1 MKAVVITTPGGPE
14 VLQLQEV
21 EDPQINE
28 DEVLVKV
35 EATALN
41 RADTIQRQGRYPP
54 PKGASPYP
62 GLECSGTIEAVGKN
76 VSRWKIGDQVCA
88 LLSGGGY
95 AEKVAV
101 PAGQVLPV
109 PQGVSLKDAASLPEV
124 ACTVWSTVFMMSR
137 LSAGETFLVHG
148 GSSGIGTF
156 AIQIAKHQGV
166 KVFVTA
172 GSEEKLAVCKD
183 LGADVCIN
191 YKTEDFV
198 ARVKEETGGK
208 GVDVIL
214 DSVGA
219 PYFQK
224 NVDSLNID
232 GRLFLLGFMGGAV
245 TQVNLGSLFAK
256 RITVQAAGLRTRTL
270 ENKAEIV
277 SEVEKNVWP
286 AIVAGKV
293 KPVVFKYLPLSEA
306 AESHRLMETSQH
318 IAAGLRTRTLENK
331 AEIIS
336 EVEKNVWPA
345 IVAGKVKPV
354 VFKYLP
360 LSEAAESH
368 RLMETSQHIGSDYL
382 LMFFCRFLL
391 LDLLLNMDFSSMDR
405 GQITL
410 LGCGF
415 CVLLSLHF
423 TVQLLSQHLFY
434 WKNPKEQK
442 AIIIIILMAP
452 IYAVDSYVGLL
463 DIQGSKAFFT
473 FLDSV
478 KECYEALVIAKFLAL
493 MYSYLKISISKNVV
507 PDEVKGREI
516 HHSFPMTLF
525 VPRTARLDHRN
536 LVLLK
541 HWTWQFVIIRPLCSI
556 LMITLQMLGIY
567 PNWLSWTFTIILN
580 ISVSVALYS
589 LVLFYHVFAKEL
601 APHKPL
607 AKFLCI
613 KGIVFFCFWQGIVLD
628 MLVSAGIIRSHH
640 FWLDVEH
647 IEEAFQN
654 VLVILEM
661 VVFSVLQQY
670 AYHVAPYSGEVETKM
685 LKKRE

>member
-208 GVDVIL
+208 GMFCIIVNVI
-214 DSVGA
+214 
-219 PYFQK
+219 
-224 NVDSLNID
+224 
-232 GRLFLLGFMGGAV
+232 
-245 TQVNLGSLFAK
+245 
-256 RITVQAAGLRTRTL
+256 
-270 ENKAEIV
+270 
-277 SEVEKNVWP
+277 
-286 AIVAGKV
+286 
-293 KPVVFKYLPLSEA
+293 
-306 AESHRLMETSQH
+306 
-318 IAAGLRTRTLENK
+318 
-331 AEIIS
+331 
-336 EVEKNVWPA
+336 
-345 IVAGKVKPV
+345 
-354 VFKYLP
+354 
-360 LSEAAESH
+360 
-368 RLMETSQHIGSDYL
+368 
-382 LMFFCRFLL
+382 
-391 LDLLLNMDFSSMDR
+391 
-405 GQITL
+405 
-410 LGCGF
+410 GC
-415 CVLLSLHF
+415 L
-423 TVQLLSQHLFY
+423 
-434 WKNPKEQK
+434 
-442 AIIIIILMAP
+442 
-452 IYAVDSYVGLL
+452 
-463 DIQGSKAFFT
+463 
-473 FLDSV
+473 
-478 KECYEALVIAKFLAL
+478 
-493 MYSYLKISISKNVV
+493 
-507 PDEVKGREI
+507 
-516 HHSFPMTLF
+516 
-525 VPRTARLDHRN
+525 
-536 LVLLK
+536 
-541 HWTWQFVIIRPLCSI
+541 
-556 LMITLQMLGIY
+556 
-567 PNWLSWTFTIILN
+567 
-580 ISVSVALYS
+580 
-589 LVLFYHVFAKEL
+589 
-601 APHKPL
+601 
-607 AKFLCI
+607 
-613 KGIVFFCFWQGIVLD
+613 
-628 MLVSAGIIRSHH
+628 
-640 FWLDVEH
+640 
-647 IEEAFQN
+647 
-654 VLVILEM
+654 
-661 VVFSVLQQY
+661 
-670 AYHVAPYSGEVETKM
+670 
-685 LKKRE
+685 